1 MKFLII
7 GLGNIGDEY
16 LQTRHNVGF
25 EVADELCQKNKAI
38 FKDDRYAFHAEFNLR
53 GKKVHVIKPTTF
65 MNLSGKAMRYWMQK
79 LDISIDNTLVLVDDL
94 AIEFGTLRL
103 RGKGSDAGHNG
114 LKNINELVG
123 TQNYSRL
130 RFGIGN
136 NFSKG
141 KQINFVLSKW
151 NLEEE
156 KNVSD
161 LVSKAALAAESF
173 VLRGLALTMTEFNK

>member
-1 MKFLII
+1 
-7 GLGNIGDEY
+7 
-16 LQTRHNVGF
+16 
-25 EVADELCQKNKAI
+25 
-38 FKDDRYAFHAEFNLR
+38 
-53 GKKVHVIKPTTF
+53 
-65 MNLSGKAMRYWMQK
+65 MQK

-173 VLRGLALTMTEFNK
+173 LLRGLALTMTEFNK